1 MSYWAIVQTQS
12 RKEDAVEG
20 RLIRAGYK
28 TYLPKIIIRKEIGVY
43 LPGYMFVRIVHGS
56 YDVRWTE
63 GVIALLKTSNQSALE
78 NYMAE
83 THRKERK
90 GYIPATLPKPQRGQ
104 KVRIIRGSF
113 LGHSAVVDG
122 LSGRERVWV
131 LLDIVGGKVPVELPS
146 RDIELLPLV
155 GR

>member
-1 MSYWAIVQTQS
+1 MSYWAIVQCQS
-12 RKEDAVEG
+12 RREDVVDA
-20 RLIRAGYK
+20 RLVRAGYE
-28 TYLPKIIIRKEIGVY
+28 TYFPKIKILAQAAPY
-43 LPGYMFVRIVHGS
+43 LPGYGFVRIVLGT

-63 GVIALLKTSNQSALE
+63 GVIAVLKTSNQSALE

-83 THRKERK
+83 THKKERK
-90 GYIPATLPKPQRGQ
+90 GYIPATLPRLQRGQ
-104 KVRIIRGSF
+104 KVRITRGSF

-146 RDIELLPLV
+146 RDLEVLPLV